1 MRQDVFRALNNAFS
15 QFDYSRDLVDTGP
28 VPFMTGVLKQD
39 SFVYYAEQNYG
50 VKLDINPRNLQAWTY
65 KVVNEKQYT
74 FFILRWM

>member
-28 VPFMTGVLKQD
+28 VPFMTGRLDQD

-50 VKLDINPRNLQAWTY
+50 VKLDLMNQIRKEVPTVAPKT
-65 KVVNEKQYT
+65 
-74 FFILRWM
+74 

>member
-28 VPFMTGVLKQD
+28 VPFMTGRLDQD

-50 VKLDINPRNLQAWTY
+50 VKLDIDPCNLPAWTY